1 MSIISHLHPL
11 LNEETC
17 QAYLHKLRWKDRPL
31 ACPHCESEDI
41 GPWGVY
47 HRHPGLKRHRCKN
60 CGRTF
65 FFINDTS

>member
-1 MSIISHLHPL
+1 MSIISHLHQL
-11 LNEETC
+11 FNEEMC

-47 HRHPGLKRHRCKN
+47 HRRPGFFATAA
-60 CGRTF
+60 RTVDGPST
-65 FFINDTS
+65 I